1 MLEEALRSLTILV
14 QPDML
19 GLMVLGLSIGM
30 IPGILP
36 GIGGATTIGLALP
49 FTVLLTD
56 TQALVLLCSLYTGV
70 AYGGSITSILLG
82 IPGGGSSVPVMFD
95 GHRMA
100 KAGKA
105 DQALG
110 ASLGAVTV
118 GNIIGSCF
126 LIFLI
131 FPMAT
136 VALMFGPPEMLLV
149 VSLALLMIGTI
160 RGKSPVKGLIAGV
173 FGLMVGTVGI
183 SPAGAERGLMGTLY
197 LLDGF
202 PVIAL
207 LVAMFTIPGIV
218 EMCMVPKIQQGEHK
232 GSSIKSLLYG
242 LAAPLRYPFAAVPSS
257 IFGLWIGILPAV
269 GGSVSSIGAYNLGR
283 TISPRGDQFGVGEGH
298 EEGIVY
304 CETASGADEGGS
316 LATLFVL
323 GIPGGSTA
331 AAMMGA
337 LMLKGWAIG
346 PKMVFDHWEVIR
358 TVTWALLLQALLL
371 IPVGLVYCYFAWR
384 MVKIKTSTLVP
395 IVAAIMVVGIYATRQ
410 EPLDVIVATA
420 FGVFAWLMQKTDYPP
435 LNFLIGMLLGGVMEA
450 ELVRTFA
457 TFNGRWELLLQRPL
471 TVILVVGLVALLYLT
486 VRTEV
491 RRYVREKEAL
501 EVLERHRN
509 QKA

>member
-1 MLEEALRSLTILV
+1 MFDEALRSLTILI

-19 GLMVLGLSIGM
+19 GLMIIGLSIGM

-49 FTVLLTD
+49 FTMMLSDL
-56 TQALVLLCSLYTGV
+56 QALVLLCSLYTGV
-70 AYGGSITSILLG
+70 AFGGSITSILLG
-82 IPGGGSSVPVMFD
+82 IPGGGGSVPVMFD

-105 DQALG
+105 DHALG
-110 ASLGAVTV
+110 ASLGATTV

-136 VALMFGPPEMLLV
+136 VALMFGPPEMLMV
-149 VSLALLMIGTI
+149 VCLALLMIGTI
-160 RGKSPVKGLIAGV
+160 RGKSAIKGILAGV
-173 FGLMVGTVGI
+173 FGIMVGTIGI
-183 SPAGAERGLMGTLY
+183 APAGGERGLMGSVY

-202 PVIAL
+202 PTIAL

-218 EMCMVPKIQQGEHK
+218 EMCTVSTIQRSETR
-232 GSSIKSLLYG
+232 GSNLRQLIYG
-242 LAAPLRYPFAAVPSS
+242 LGAPLRYPFATVPSG
-257 IFGLWIGILPAV
+257 IFGLWIGVLPAV
-269 GGSVSSIGAYNLGR
+269 GGSVSSIGAYNIGR
-283 TISPRGDQFGVGEGH
+283 SISPRGDQFGKGDGH

-337 LMLKGWAIG
+337 LIMKGWAVG
-346 PKMVFDHWEVIR
+346 PKMVFDNWEVVR
-358 TVTWALLLQALLL
+358 TVTWALLIQALLL
-371 IPVGLVYCYFAWR
+371 IPVGLIYCYFAWR
-384 MVKIKTSTLVP
+384 MVKIRTSILVP
-395 IVAAIMVVGIYATRQ
+395 LVAAIMVAGIYSTRQ
-410 EPLDVIVATA
+410 EPLDVIVAVA
-420 FGVFAWLMQKTDYPP
+420 FGAFAWLMQKTDYPP
-435 LNFLIGMLLGGVMEA
+435 LNFLVGMLLGGVLEG

-457 TFNGRWELLLQRPL
+457 TFSGRWELLLGRPL
-471 TVILVVGLVALLYLT
+471 TLILIVALAGMLVLT
-486 VRTEV
+486 VRTEM
-491 RRYVREKEAL
+491 RRSARERA
-501 EVLERHRN
+501 
-509 QKA
+509 